1 MSGKGAGGGAP
12 QSAKNAAAR
21 AAIAARYAAK
31 KALGYNTNASM
42 DPNNKR
48 DVRAAGNAAARLA
61 YNEVKAFLDTEEC
74 ALVEQADKEFL
85 ALALSQLSG
94 AELASLAQR
103 GGSRTQKGGA
113 LGQSLINFLRTL
125 CNRVRGAITAADE
138 RAAAVV
144 DAAAAATQEDI
155 TRGVLMALPV
165 AGAAAA
171 GSMVLTGHN
180 SGIISLALTALKGIN
195 SLLPGPATVAI
206 NTYSGLAAWLPVG
219 AAAAPVAGKLFTI
232 FVCYRAV
239 VITRE
244 FVGARLGEFRTAAGG
259 IDYDGLLRELMNVLY
274 RGIVHGV
281 PAAARAA
288 PGAALAAGRG
298 AAAGAGAAGRG
309 AMVVGRGAVGGV
321 GAVIG
326 VVDGVID
333 AAVAALLG
341 PANQDA
347 VEDLVD
353 AAVGPDAPAAG
364 GGAAGMNA
372 AVGPDA
378 PAIIAAGAAA
388 GAAAAAAAAAA
399 PAGLDALALMAG
411 AMPPMAAPANAPAN
425 ANNNNANNG
434 NNSNANNNN
443 ANANINNANANNNN
457 SNANND
463 NSNANNNSNSNSNG
477 VPAAKRPRGP
487 KTRKQA
493 GGKRS
498 KKTRNRKNRK

>member
-1 MSGKGAGGGAP
+1 MADNNMPAAGGAP
-12 QSAKNAAAR
+12 LSPRAAAR
-21 AAIAARYAAK
+21 AAAHAEGVRRGVYNSTGARRRASTPGNIRAMANAARSTYAQ
-31 KALGYNTNASM
+31 
-42 DPNNKR
+42 
-48 DVRAAGNAAARLA
+48 
-61 YNEVKAFLDTEEC
+61 VKAFLETEEC
-74 ALVEQADKEFL
+74 AVVRQVEKEFL

-125 CNRVRGAITAADE
+125 CNRVRGAVTAADA
-138 RAAAVV
+138 RAAAAV
-144 DAAAAATQEDI
+144 DGAAAATQEDI

-353 AAVGPDAPAAG
+353 AAVGPDAPAAARANAG
-364 GGAAGMNA
+364 VGAAAGGMNA

-388 GAAAAAAAAAA
+388 GAAAAAAA

-411 AMPPMAAPANAPAN
+411 AMPPMAAPAAN
-425 ANNNNANNG
+425 SNG

-443 ANANINNANANNNN
+443 NANN
-457 SNANND
+457 A
-463 NSNANNNSNSNSNG
+463 NSNANNNNNANNANANANSNNG